1 MNDPPQLLRPS
12 RQLSSQSP
20 TRHRHTPSA
29 SDDFLTQLAPSSAV
43 DALTSAT
50 GSLRACLEGAS
61 ASERDFTMRTAVAS
75 KMIWDWV
82 NELSDWR
89 WPGNGGSAGFE
100 MPKSAQ
106 RKPAILVTG
115 PTEQQEDEEYMG
127 SLPVEEFARY
137 ELRIDT
143 IHRDMMEL
151 EVEDIKSHVLTNH
164 ILPLSRPGTP
174 MSGMSRSSSMLAS
187 ATTSYNKMEDISAV
201 ITAIVVQTLP
211 NLARLSRLL
220 QIWSTRLR
228 VLQQVPRLL
237 RAIEDAEVALM
248 SGWNAITAPA
258 SKSATSH
265 GSSAHERVSLTKEHF
280 GVMKT
285 VIEKK
290 VTSGGRIADHIL
302 DCLEGQAD
310 TIPDEW
316 LDKLERVENDYAEWV
331 AACER
336 RVQET
341 EWAKSKAPQQPPN
354 QQLATEK
361 VAMPMEQ
368 STVNHPQIE
377 RPQQSMQVGDN
388 LEQTGASLEHVS
400 AQEANYSPIA
410 SNSLTQRLV
419 LPQPEQTNGDTP
431 TDKKLKEDS
440 GRDRPIPHLD
450 GADSDSSRLSL
461 SPPLPIVS
469 LAEAE
474 EATSEPF
481 GDLDVPLDEDS
492 AFPDLDDDVEL
503 PALHG
508 GSRRDSVASQTSTVM
523 HGASSHFADSDM
535 PEISASPDVVRMQIR
550 EAKYVDTS
558 PPSSPPLPTEDS
570 SGGGKKPANISVNGA
585 VSQTEEAPRT
595 PLDSSFADDYDDSY
609 SVSEAAAGS
618 PSKRR
623 ESSGDIQLRQQI
635 SQIIENIPAKIK
647 LTSETPNV
655 NLNPPDLQLPK
666 MRKKASIDRFRR
678 SGSALSTVSS
688 RSGTPAFTLS
698 PAKNGRLS
706 RAQRGQQE
714 IKVYHLSRSTGEAPI
729 KLFIR
734 CVGENGERVM
744 VRVGGG
750 WADLSEYLKEYA
762 SHHKR
767 RSAAADGP
775 KVEIRDVP
783 RVASGRGT
791 AIGSSP
797 PSRPGSA
804 LDSPLTPL
812 NVRKPRR
819 SSGAVGNEV
828 PRLLPRTPAAG
839 ADDSLGAIPQSEDS
853 IRSRSSSR
861 LSWVEE
867 DSSFL
872 GLSGPNGKRVEMSD
886 ENKAW
891 VESVKEK
898 VRLASGERRV
908 PPTVTAGSAQQ
919 DDVNSNKGRFGELG
933 KVGGT
938 KRLFRKSE
946 DLRKK

>member
-1 MNDPPQLLRPS
+1 
-12 RQLSSQSP
+12 
-20 TRHRHTPSA
+20 
-29 SDDFLTQLAPSSAV
+29 
-43 DALTSAT
+43 
-50 GSLRACLEGAS
+50 
-61 ASERDFTMRTAVAS
+61 MRTAVAS
-75 KMIWDWV
+75 KMIWGWV

-127 SLPVEEFARY
+127 SLPVEDVARY
-137 ELRIDT
+137 ESRIDT

-211 NLARLSRLL
+211 NLAKLSRLL
-220 QIWSTRLR
+220 QLWSTRLR
-228 VLQQVPRLL
+228 VLQQAPRLL

-258 SKSATSH
+258 NKSSTTS
-265 GSSAHERVSLTKEHF
+265 GSNTQERISLTREHF

-290 VTSGGRIADHIL
+290 VTSGGRIADHML

-341 EWAKSKAPQQPPN
+341 EWAKSKELQQPPE
-354 QQLATEK
+354 QQVATEK
-361 VAMPMEQ
+361 LAIPTEK
-368 STVNHPQIE
+368 STVELPQIE
-377 RPQQSMQVGDN
+377 DH
-388 LEQTGASLEHVS
+388 LEQTTTSLEHVS
-400 AQEANYSPIA
+400 AGEANYSPIG
-410 SNSLTQRLV
+410 SNSLTRQLGS
-419 LPQPEQTNGDTP
+419 PEPEQTNGETPADTEVN
-431 TDKKLKEDS
+431 EDS
-440 GRDRPIPHLD
+440 SRDRAIAHLD

-469 LAEAE
+469 LADAE
-474 EATSEPF
+474 GATSEPY

-503 PALHG
+503 PALHS

-523 HGASSHFADSDM
+523 HGASSHFGDSDM

-550 EAKYVDTS
+550 EAKYVNTS
-558 PPSSPPLPTEDS
+558 PPSSPPLPTEKS
-570 SGGGKKPANISVNGA
+570 SGAGKKPANISVNGA
-585 VSQTEEAPRT
+585 VPLTEEAPRT
-595 PLDSSFADDYDDSY
+595 PLDSSFADDYDDSF

-666 MRKKASIDRFRR
+666 MRKKPSIDRFRR

-908 PPTVTAGSAQQ
+908 PPVPAAGSTQQ
-919 DDVNSNKGRFGELG
+919 DDVNGSKGRFGELG